1 MTLPPP
7 SIPDS
12 EIQEVTLSAEL
23 ISRELLRSRLFS
35 IEGLEL
41 HLLPGKRFAPVA
53 DAVGLLRES
62 TYRQQLSVPETSAT
76 STDAT
81 AITTICC

>member
-53 DAVGLLRES
+53 DAVGPVSYTHLTLPTKRI
-62 TYRQQLSVPETSAT
+62 V
-76 STDAT
+76 
-81 AITTICC
+81 